1 MKKLVMTALFA
12 AATVGISQAN
22 TFVNPVDSTVETTL
36 QNEKEIDFSEVPQAV
51 KDAFKQDGHAE
62 GDILKITETD
72 SGEGLTEYKFLLEV
86 DGEKAEIVYKAQA
99 K

>member
-12 AATVGISQAN
+12 AATVGVSQAS
-22 TFVNPVDSTVETTL
+22 TLVNSVNSSVEVTV
-36 QNEKEIDFSEVPQAV
+36 QNEKEIELSEVPQAV

-62 GDILKITETD
+62 GDILKITEAD
-72 SGEGLTEYKFLLEV
+72 SGEGLTEYKFLLEI
-86 DGEKAEIVYKAQA
+86 DGEKTEISYKAQA

>member
-1 MKKLVMTALFA
+1 MKKLVFTALFA
-12 AATVGISQAN
+12 AATVGVSQAN
-22 TFVNPVDSTVETTL
+22 TLVDPIDSTVASTL

-51 KDAFKQDGHAE
+51 KDAFEQDGHAE

-72 SGEGLTEYKFLLEV
+72 SGEGLTEYKFLLEKE
-86 DGEKAEIVYKAQA
+86 GKKTEISYKAQA